1 MPPTLTED
9 KLRAL
14 QANASDCFDGDGP
27 YADFETEH
35 IYIGDENADPSHKPR
50 TVNEKTRIRNIARG
64 VTTELTF
71 YDEGFL
77 RLREGTAKELQKDH
91 TIELRFLDD
100 DMEVS
105 RRVATAWLW
114 TSILMG
120 LVAGGA
126 YLLLPLTDM
135 AHLRFAATTLLGTLS
150 AVAFLL
156 FVYRSE
162 EQLSFFTA
170 SGRAEVITLA
180 SSFGCISKVRRAA
193 KGIRR
198 RVSAARGNTGL
209 HDVRY
214 LRAEMQAHYKLR
226 ETGVISREACSEG
239 TALILSKFG

>member
-1 MPPTLTED
+1 MSPTLTED

-14 QANASDCFDGDGP
+14 QANASDFFDDETRF
-27 YADFETEH
+27 AEFETEH

-50 TVNEKTRIRNIARG
+50 TVNQKTRIRNIARG

-77 RLREGTAKELQKDH
+77 RLREGTARQLQKDH

-100 DMEVS
+100 DIEVS

-114 TSILMG
+114 TAMVMA
-120 LVAGGA
+120 LVAGGS
-126 YLLLPLTDM
+126 YLLLPLTDL

-156 FVYRSE
+156 FIYQSE
-162 EQLSFFTA
+162 EQLRFFTA
-170 SGRAEVITLA
+170 SGRAEVITLT

-193 KGIRR
+193 RGIRQ
-198 RVSAARGNTGL
+198 RVNAVRGDAGL

-226 ETGVISREACSEG
+226 ETGVISREACSQG
-239 TALILSKFG
+239 TAQILSKFG